1 MAVETVVYFKV
12 SYVLGDLN
20 GGIIAGA
27 AVSELRKVESRQW
40 QGWGNLGCNVL
51 MIRGH
56 KSYNFLSIERTV
68 LVVGSRT
75 VFLTML

>member
-1 MAVETVVYFKV
+1 MGNSWCIPQEAMC
-12 SYVLGDLN
+12 
-20 GGIIAGA
+20 AGA

-56 KSYNFLSIERTV
+56 KSYSFLSI
-68 LVVGSRT
+68 
-75 VFLTML
+75 